1 LLQNQN
7 AAKLVYAAHLTSL
20 ASNAAEEYEVQLTP
34 LILRSQYDV
43 PNDTSPP
50 FSREGIDP
58 KKETLRK
65 YIMFHSSGS
74 TGLPKPIHHQ
84 NARLLATILTAQP
97 YKSFSSLPLFHA
109 HGFITLVQA
118 IWSRKVLHLFNGHMP
133 QTQETVTQAIKAAK
147 PEYVLMVPYVLKLL
161 AKKRDGIEVLRAVRT
176 VSITGSKCP
185 DELGDM
191 LTREGVW
198 VGSAFGS

>member
-1 LLQNQN
+1 
-7 AAKLVYAAHLTSL
+7 
-20 ASNAAEEYEVQLTP
+20 
-34 LILRSQYDV
+34 
-43 PNDTSPP
+43 
-50 FSREGIDP
+50 
-58 KKETLRK
+58 
-65 YIMFHSSGS
+65 
-74 TGLPKPIHHQ
+74 
-84 NARLLATILTAQP
+84 
-97 YKSFSSLPLFHA
+97 
-109 HGFITLVQA
+109 
-118 IWSRKVLHLFNGHMP
+118 MP